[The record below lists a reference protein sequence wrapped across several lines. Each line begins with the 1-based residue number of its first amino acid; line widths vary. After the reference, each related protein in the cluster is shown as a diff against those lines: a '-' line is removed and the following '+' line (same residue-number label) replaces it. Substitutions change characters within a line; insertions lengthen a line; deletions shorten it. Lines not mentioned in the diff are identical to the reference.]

1 MENKE
6 LEVKRHSCAH
16 VMAQAVQQLFP
27 GTKLGIGPAIENG
40 FYYDFDC
47 PKQFTP
53 EDLKAIETKMKEII
67 KARQPFERK
76 ELSKAEAREFF
87 TKRGETYKLELLEE
101 LEDGTISIYVNG
113 DYADLCRGPH
123 VEHTGKVNSFK
134 LTTIAGAYW
143 RGDEKRPMLQ
153 RIYGLCFDTK
163 DELNAYIK
171 QQEEAAKRDHR
182 KLGPELDLFSICDNV
197 GPGLTLMHPKGGML
211 RKVLEDWIKEQNLK
225 RGYDLVVSPHIARLH
240 LFEVSGHAGF
250 YSDSMF
256 HPMEVD
262 GEKYQIKPMN
272 CPFHVEIYKTHLR
285 SYRDLPLRFSELGT
299 VYRYE
304 RSGAL
309 HGLLRVRGFTQDDA
323 HIFCTPEQV
332 ESEVKQCFE
341 FAMHIFKTFGFEK
354 YAVELSTR
362 DPEHPE
368 HFTGD
373 VADWERAENA
383 LKKVLEDNNIP
394 YTTHAGEAAFYGP
407 KIDIKV
413 MDAIGRLWQL
423 STIQFDFNL
432 PQRFDLEF
440 VASEGR
446 KRPIMVHRAMFGSI
460 ERFTGVLIEH
470 FAGWFPLWLAPVQVK
485 LLTLTDDQIPFAKEV
500 AAKMREAG
508 LRVELDVRPEKLGLK
523 IREAHMQRIPYTAI
537 IGAKEA
543 TEGKMTIRLK
553 DGANTAPILVDE
565 VIAKMKEEVASFSL
579 VNLLK

>member
-1 MENKE
+1 MEKQE
-6 LEVKRHSCAH
+6 LETMRHSCAH

-27 GTKLGIGPAIENG
+27 GTKLGIGPAIDNG

-47 PKQFTP
+47 PAQFTP
-53 EDLKAIETKMKEII
+53 EDLKKIETKMKEII
-67 KARQPFERK
+67 KSRQPFERK
-76 ELSKAEAREFF
+76 EMSKAEAKEFF

-101 LEDGTISIYVNG
+101 LEDGTITVYVNG

-123 VEHTGKVNSFK
+123 LEHTGKITNFK
-134 LTTIAGAYW
+134 LSTIAGAYW

-153 RIYGLCFDTK
+153 RIYGLCFENK
-163 DELNAYIK
+163 DALSAYVK

-182 KLGPELDLFSICDNV
+182 KLGPELGLFTINDNV
-197 GPGLTLMHPKGGML
+197 GPGLILFQPKGGML
-211 RKVLEDWIKEQNLK
+211 RRILEDWIKDENLK

-250 YSDSMF
+250 YSESMF

-272 CPFHVEIYKTHLR
+272 CPFHVEIYRSHLR

-332 ESEVKQCFE
+332 EDEVKQCFE

-354 YAVELSTR
+354 FSVELSTR

-373 VADWERAENA
+373 VKDWDRAENA
-383 LKKVLEDNNIP
+383 LKHVLESNQIP

-432 PQRFDLEF
+432 PQRFNLEY
-440 VASEGR
+440 VSSTGR
-446 KRPIMVHRAMFGSI
+446 ERPIMVHRAMFGSI
-460 ERFTGVLIEH
+460 ERFIGVIIEH
-470 FAGWFPLWLAPVQVK
+470 YAGWFPLWLAPVQMK
-485 LLTLTDDQIPFAKEV
+485 LLTLTDAQIPAAQAI
-500 AAKMREAG
+500 AAKMRAAG
-508 LRVELDVRPEKLGLK
+508 LRVEVDSRPEKLGLK
-523 IREAHMQRIPYTAI
+523 IREAHLERIAYTGI
-537 IGAKEA
+537 VGAKEA
-543 TEGKMTIRLK
+543 QNGTLTVRLK
-553 DGANTAPILVDE
+553 DGKNLEALLVDD
-565 VIAKMKEEVASFSL
+565 VIAKMKEEVQTHSL
-579 VNLLK
+579 VNLLA